1 MLNGKW
7 DSERKWVSNSIISAG
22 RAACLWEWAHLT
34 AACAAA
40 EAVSLC
46 RWIWTGVSKR
56 WSHSVPNCEICISLG
71 LQNVPP
77 GKIFLKGCPSFRNCQ
92 INLVT
97 NDFLLGGERWS
108 WANTF
113 WVLWAVALEPQADH
127 ADEDDHHHDQD
138 NYEADDTW
146 GWRKELSA
154 IDTTTLPSLASGV
167 VQGLD
172 SSKFG

>member
-1 MLNGKW
+1 M
-7 DSERKWVSNSIISAG
+7 SNSIISAG

-56 WSHSVPNCEICISLG
+56 WSHSIPNCEICISLG

-97 NDFLLGGERWS
+97 NDFLLGGRGGPGQIPSESFERLHL
-108 WANTF
+108 NLRLTT
-113 WVLWAVALEPQADH
+113 L
-127 ADEDDHHHDQD
+127 
-138 NYEADDTW
+138 T
-146 GWRKELSA
+146 RM
-154 IDTTTLPSLASGV
+154 ITTTTRITMKLMTPGDGGKNCLLLIQQHSRPWLLG
-167 VQGLD
+167 
-172 SSKFG
+172 